1 MLWFHFRLFFF
12 FLDLYIDFQNEAQN
26 FLLPFVCGY
35 SYLAV
40 VYSCLL
46 TPWCGTAPTLRS
58 SVSGPSVLAY
68 SCGIMNVDIDSHA
81 DPAHAMLN
89 CLEVVGLLD
98 SLQVLWRHRKPNIAA
113 VWGLPGCV
121 THIQAS
127 GE

>member
-1 MLWFHFRLFFF
+1 MLFHFRVFFFFF
-12 FLDLYIDFQNEAQN
+12 FLNLYIDFQNEAQN
-26 FLLPFVCGY
+26 VLLPFVCGY
-35 SYLAV
+35 RYLAV

-46 TPWCGTAPTLRS
+46 TPWRGVAPTLRS

-68 SCGIMNVDIDSHA
+68 SCGMSVDIDSHA

-89 CLEVVGLLD
+89 CFEATGLLD
-98 SLQVLWRHRKPNIAA
+98 SLQVLWRHRKPNTAA

-121 THIQAS
+121 THIKAS